1 MPKIQFVQPDRA
13 SKRSSRK
20 DGHRDDRGR
29 RPPEKERDERGRES
43 DRRRKEREV
52 NETESRASP
61 TDKVRHALNIAFFF
75 LSDNIIFIFFS
86 LPRKGHPKVLPL
98 TKACLALQGLIPTD
112 KRLSRHL
119 HLFGNDGSHNSGN
132 YQQL

>member
-1 MPKIQFVQPDRA
+1 MRKIQSVQPDRA

-61 TDKVRHALNIAFFF
+61 SDKVHHGFNIC
-75 LSDNIIFIFFS
+75 FFS
-86 LPRKGHPKVLPL
+86 P
-98 TKACLALQGLIPTD
+98 
-112 KRLSRHL
+112 
-119 HLFGNDGSHNSGN
+119 F
-132 YQQL
+132 